1 MIAHY
6 LKVAFRNLW
15 KYKFQH
21 IVSALCLAVGVL
33 AFSLMI
39 RFVSV
44 MSEKAD
50 YIGGERAMQ
59 LNIGKKDFAGD
70 IPFYEEDVRRLESQV
85 TGMLDSISAF
95 SYEANM
101 DVEVVGIDGN
111 ETPYQVTYKTSNPS
125 AFLFWKLPL
134 LYGSR
139 LPERED
145 EIIVSAAFARR
156 IAGGDNP
163 VGRVVRIASQ
173 TSANGITDYSIVNV
187 VAESEKGGSPRTECW
202 FPLSLKPKAWL
213 QVYALREQGVSP
225 EALKKRLAG
234 MNWIR
239 GEEVMH
245 VKAFSLKEL
254 EESRNTDLA
263 RFFLLFISSLILLSG
278 LINFLK
284 FTFQMFYARQRE
296 LALRKCV
303 GSDSKGI
310 FWLLF
315 SEVFIM
321 LTIAWF
327 LSLIMGEVAIPL
339 ARTWLPSENIV
350 WMSASSVYGLHTLVY
365 LGTLLLCVP
374 LLLIPVWRVRRV
386 SLIHQIQFNRGKH
399 VFRSLMIGVQL
410 AVCIFFLGAVMV
422 VHLSYT
428 ELFGKTYAPLAT
440 AEEERS
446 LSLSL
451 DTERIRQ
458 HWDEIRSDETLDGN
472 LSSYLYTSYQKADH
486 SEVRVAVAQGDP
498 AYFDFFH
505 IPLAGKRMEAE
516 TEGYVYVNEAFAR
529 LLQAE
534 HAEGTVMLD
543 GRSYRI
549 AGVYHEL
556 YKQVIL
562 DGRMNLSVFFPSS
575 QATTCLLKITSG
587 SEVDKVTKRVI
598 ALCRQYVPETL
609 PLHIRKFSD
618 VRQTDTATIGMM
630 KYAMGILAG
639 ISVLLVVLSVYSS
652 VVMDAETRR
661 KEVAIRKINGA
672 SPWNIG
678 LLFARGYA
686 LIFLIAFGVTYP
698 VLRLAMIQALSDSGL
713 QSVYGWA
720 WGVCLFVVVACLVGL
735 TACWQIFRVMRLN
748 PAEEIKRE

>member
-1 MIAHY
+1 
-6 LKVAFRNLW
+6 
-15 KYKFQH
+15 
-21 IVSALCLAVGVL
+21 
-33 AFSLMI
+33 
-39 RFVSV
+39 
-44 MSEKAD
+44 
-50 YIGGERAMQ
+50 
-59 LNIGKKDFAGD
+59 
-70 IPFYEEDVRRLESQV
+70 
-85 TGMLDSISAF
+85 
-95 SYEANM
+95 
-101 DVEVVGIDGN
+101 
-111 ETPYQVTYKTSNPS
+111 
-125 AFLFWKLPL
+125 
-134 LYGSR
+134 
-139 LPERED
+139 
-145 EIIVSAAFARR
+145 
-156 IAGGDNP
+156 
-163 VGRVVRIASQ
+163 
-173 TSANGITDYSIVNV
+173 
-187 VAESEKGGSPRTECW
+187 
-202 FPLSLKPKAWL
+202 
-213 QVYALREQGVSP
+213 
-225 EALKKRLAG
+225 
-234 MNWIR
+234 
-239 GEEVMH
+239 
-245 VKAFSLKEL
+245 
-254 EESRNTDLA
+254 
-263 RFFLLFISSLILLSG
+263 
-278 LINFLK
+278 
-284 FTFQMFYARQRE
+284 MFYARQRE

-310 FWLLF
+310 FLLLF
-315 SEVFIM
+315 FEVFIM

-458 HWDEIRSDETLDGN
+458 HWDEIRSELAALPEIERLVTLGDETLDGN

-486 SEVRVAVAQGDP
+486 SEVRIAVAQGDP

-505 IPLAGKRMEAE
+505 IPLAGKQMDAE

-575 QATTCLLKITSG
+575 QATTCLLKIASG

-713 QSVYGWA
+713 QSVYGWG